1 MIRPRLITGSRLT
14 YDRVRAEH
22 VLLVP
27 EGIVRLNPTAAGVLE
42 LCDGSRSLDEIIR
55 VLTTRYAASDLH
67 DDVRGFIHALA
78 DKGIVIDG
86 GE

>member
-1 MIRPRLITGSRLT
+1 MIRPQLTTGSRLI

-42 LCDGSRSLDEIIR
+42 LCDGSRSLDEIISI
-55 VLTTRYAASDLH
+55 LTTRYDAPDLH
-67 DDVRGFIHALA
+67 DDVRGFVGAMT
-78 DKGIVIDG
+78 DKGIVIDA